1 MPGDALSI
9 APDSYSLVLENDRV
23 RVLEVRVP
31 PGGSSAMHSHPDT
44 VVVTIKG
51 STYRFSE
58 PGKDSVETEIPDGG
72 AIFMEAMDHSVEN
85 IGTQE
90 GHGFIIEL
98 K

>member
-1 MPGDALSI
+1 MSGDALSV
-9 APDSYSLVLENDRV
+9 APESYSLVLENDRV
-23 RVLEVRVP
+23 RVLEVRMP
-31 PGGSSAMHSHPDT
+31 PGGSNAMHSHPDT
-44 VVVTIKG
+44 VVVTVKG

-58 PGKDSVETEIPDGG
+58 PGKDPVEMAIPDGA

-85 IGTQE
+85 IGAHE